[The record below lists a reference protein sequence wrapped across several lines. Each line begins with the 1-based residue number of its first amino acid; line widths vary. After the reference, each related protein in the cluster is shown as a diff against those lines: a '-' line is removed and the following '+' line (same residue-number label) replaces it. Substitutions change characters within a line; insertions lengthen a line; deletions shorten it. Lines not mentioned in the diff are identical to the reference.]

1 MAKTSTLSAD
11 AALYEADFYLWVER
25 QAELLRKS
33 RFRDLDLAHLIEEV
47 EDLGASQRNEVFGR
61 SQRIMQHLLKL
72 QFSPATEPRAGWE
85 HTVDD
90 QRDRLELTITA
101 SLRAELERTLAERYA
116 RSRRRAA
123 KDLARYGDDSRPA
136 GGLPLHGRADSRP
149 RLVPGKPAR
158 HRGPG
163 PVRRA
168 CC

>member
-123 KDLARYGDDSRPA
+123 KDLARYGETPD
-136 GGLPLHGRADSRP
+136 LPVDCPYTVEQILDLDWFPGNLHGIED
-149 RLVPGKPAR
+149 PGR
-158 HRGPG
+158 
-163 PVRRA
+163 
-168 CC
+168 